1 MLKELPNIDNGI
13 GVPDWR
19 LALCLLFSWV
29 VLFLTLVKGVQ
40 SSGKVAY
47 FTGEMV
53 QRNRCLCAKSLVRM
67 ISVSERE
74 KDNNEFMAE

>member
-47 FTGEMV
+47 FTGERA
-53 QRNRCLCAKSLVRM
+53 QRNRCLCCLVRM
-67 ISVSERE
+67 IYGSERE
-74 KDNNEFMAE
+74 KDKN